1 MRVVV
6 ITGSRKWSDRW
17 PIARVIGGTHL
28 TRHTAANLVIHGGA
42 KGADAIAHAVALDY
56 EIEVLTVPARWNAIG
71 KDKAGPARNERML
84 RWAFM
89 LASQGHDVH
98 CYAFPLSGSRG
109 TWDCVQRMRKHG
121 VPTTVHGESEVR

>member
-6 ITGSRKWSDRW
+6 ITGSREWSDRW
-17 PIARVIGGTHL
+17 PIARVIASGRPHEF
-28 TRHTAANLVIHGGA
+28 ANLVIHGGA
-42 KGADAIAHAVALDY
+42 KGADAIAHSVALDH
-56 EIEVLTVPARWNAIG
+56 EIEVLTVPARWKAIG
-71 KDKAGPARNERML
+71 KSHAGPARNERML

-109 TWDCVQRMRKHG
+109 TWDCVERMRKHEI
-121 VPTTVHGESEVR
+121 PTTVHGESEVR